1 MRSKLLRRSRESLH
15 SDHDEYSYVGTPEY
29 FVNDK
34 KSYPFLG
41 RFTLNMIPK
50 NNGFNRILTV
60 LARRYLFHNADG
72 SIKAGD
78 PYDRTEYAR
87 RALCARCSIP
97 DSKKATPKK
106 EWRYDTD
113 YRALHGEFP
122 ELVDENG
129 NGWYIRHLHN
139 ICDFVNENRDKVGAS
154 GIKLADGIKEL
165 ENKWRDKV
173 VQYQVP
179 IFTESTKGDKLFRFD
194 DCIADAL
201 EQGPLRTEK
210 YELTDKQKAWT
221 DEIIGS
227 VVPKKVA
234 YTLFEYYLA
243 NKTDESEWVILPQVN
258 FDAYFGNIKFSKTQL
273 ALLPG
278 EFIERRLNNNGV
290 SMYRINLPS

>member
-1 MRSKLLRRSRESLH
+1 MISNEWE
-15 SDHDEYSYVGTPEY
+15 EYLAYVGTPEY

-50 NNGFNRILTV
+50 NNGFNCILTI

-87 RALCARCSIP
+87 RALCAWCSIP

-113 YRALHGEFP
+113 YRALHDEFP

-139 ICDFVNENRDKVGAS
+139 IVGFVNENRDKVGSS
-154 GIKLADGIKEL
+154 GIKLADNIKGL
-165 ENKWRDKV
+165 ETDWRKKLTKL
-173 VQYQVP
+173 QVP
-179 IFTESTKGDKLFRFD
+179 IFNEKTKGDKIIRFD

-201 EQGPLRTEK
+201 ELGALRREPIALTEK
-210 YELTDKQKAWT
+210 QKQWLKENT
-221 DEIIGS
+221 PDE
-227 VVPKKVA
+227 VPLYVGE
-234 YTLFEYYLA
+234 TLLEYYIA
-243 NKTDESEWVILPQVN
+243 NKPADSEWCVLPITNIEAYLGSSSLSKSYILLLSGKVLERK
-258 FDAYFGNIKFSKTQL
+258 AGTSSKCVAKFY
-273 ALLPG
+273 LPK
-278 EFIERRLNNNGV
+278 
-290 SMYRINLPS
+290 

>member
-1 MRSKLLRRSRESLH
+1 MISNEWE
-15 SDHDEYSYVGTPEY
+15 EYLAYVGTPEY

-50 NNGFNRILTV
+50 NNGFNRILTI

-87 RALCARCSIP
+87 RALCAWCSIP

-113 YRALHGEFP
+113 YRSLHSEFP

-139 ICDFVNENRDKVGAS
+139 ICDFVNENRDKVGSS

-201 EQGPLRTEK
+201 ELGALRREPINLTEK
-210 YELTDKQKAWT
+210 QKQWLKANT
-221 DEIIGS
+221 PEE
-227 VVPKKVA
+227 VPLYVA
-234 YTLFEYYLA
+234 ETLLEYYLA
-243 NKTDESEWVILPQVN
+243 NKPADSEWCVLPITNIEAYLGSSSLSKSYILLLSGKVLER
-258 FDAYFGNIKFSKTQL
+258 KTGTSNVCV
-273 ALLPG
+273 ARFYLP
-278 EFIERRLNNNGV
+278 E
-290 SMYRINLPS
+290 